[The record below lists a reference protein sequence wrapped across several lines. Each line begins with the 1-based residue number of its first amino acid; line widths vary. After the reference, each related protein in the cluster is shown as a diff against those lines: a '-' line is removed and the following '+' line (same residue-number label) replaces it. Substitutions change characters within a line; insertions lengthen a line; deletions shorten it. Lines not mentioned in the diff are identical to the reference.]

1 MTSRCASLSN
11 RCSRRSSRRVDRS
24 NLSSTTSPSSLY
36 NSLHHPATT
45 ILILT
50 KLCIWRLPMGSS
62 SMTTLQRI
70 TIRTRVAITI
80 LVEGTINTNR
90 CNSKRAIL
98 ATSLVALKALQI
110 KISTTCKLILIKLI
124 DTITMIRS
132 TLSSTT
138 MGVRIVEVNKSL

>member
-1 MTSRCASLSN
+1 
-11 RCSRRSSRRVDRS
+11 
-24 NLSSTTSPSSLY
+24 
-36 NSLHHPATT
+36 
-45 ILILT
+45 
-50 KLCIWRLPMGSS
+50 MGSS

-124 DTITMIRS
+124 DTITMIRA